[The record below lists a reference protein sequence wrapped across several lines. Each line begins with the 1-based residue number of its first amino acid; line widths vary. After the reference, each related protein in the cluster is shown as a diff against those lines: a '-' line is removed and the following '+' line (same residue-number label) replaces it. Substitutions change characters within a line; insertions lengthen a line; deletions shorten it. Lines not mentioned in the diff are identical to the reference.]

1 MVERSEKWLSILISL
16 ILLLSISHLPQSTAN
31 STYLKTWKQS
41 DGSELEITISSFVTN
56 LLVNTKYTYRIHLE
70 AKTFG
75 SSLDGF
81 YSIAMGLRF
90 TYSQGIIKSDLK
102 CDTGDLSV
110 SGSRIHILIP
120 ITVPSA
126 DEFSLKLGE
135 SIQGQLQYIIYFSEQ
150 PKDWDKS
157 EMAPNQW
164 PHESDV
170 TLGWETISQGK
181 ISNPYLN
188 FRTTI
193 PIAFATIV
201 VFSTGTYFIVRKR
214 KSSNKRDLL

>member
-1 MVERSEKWLSILISL
+1 
-16 ILLLSISHLPQSTAN
+16 
-31 STYLKTWKQS
+31 
-41 DGSELEITISSFVTN
+41 
-56 LLVNTKYTYRIHLE
+56 
-70 AKTFG
+70 
-75 SSLDGF
+75 
-81 YSIAMGLRF
+81 MGLRF
-90 TYSQGIIKSDLK
+90 TFSQGIIKSDLK
-102 CDTGDLSV
+102 CDVGDLSV
-110 SGSRIHILIP
+110 SGSKIIILIP
-120 ITVPSA
+120 IDVPSA

-170 TLGWETISQGK
+170 TLGWETISQGR

-188 FRTTI
+188 FQSSI

-201 VFSTGTYFIVRKR
+201 VFSTGIYFILRKK
-214 KSSNKRDLL
+214 KSSNERDLL